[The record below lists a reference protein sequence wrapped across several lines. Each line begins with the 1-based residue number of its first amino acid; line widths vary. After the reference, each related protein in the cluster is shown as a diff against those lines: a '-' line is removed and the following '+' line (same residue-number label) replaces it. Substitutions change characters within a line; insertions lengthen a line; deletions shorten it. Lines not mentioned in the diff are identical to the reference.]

1 MSDDTLP
8 EYLRVVRDAP
18 ISGPSQHTL
27 EKRQENIRRIEGEQG
42 ELFALIEDLQRIR
55 DHVNSAP
62 VVGKVAIP
70 YVSMH
75 LREIRRDLGY
85 KIEKNREQ
93 LEALRR
99 TT

>member
-18 ISGPSQHTL
+18 LQGPSSHTL
-27 EKRQENIRRIEGEQG
+27 EKRQENIRRVEGEQG

-70 YVSMH
+70 FVSMH
-75 LREIRRDLGY
+75 LHEIRLKLGA
-85 KIEKNREQ
+85 KIEANREQ
-93 LEALRR
+93 LEVWRR
-99 TT
+99 AT